1 MIHRDIKHSNRKEG
15 FAFYRRTRRLLLL
28 RGYAICRRFHLQ
40 YTELLP
46 RVYLASLDAVQLPL
60 ILALLL
66 QKLFFNQWNV
76 NWDRPE
82 NRTAFSRRGIN
93 GNACGPLSRSTPFC
107 SASPSSTIH
116 VHGREEVKIKQHSS
130 TYSQVSLWLANV
142 LQ

>member
-1 MIHRDIKHSNRKEG
+1 MQFVAAS
-15 FAFYRRTRRLLLL
+15 
-28 RGYAICRRFHLQ
+28 ICSTLN
-40 YTELLP
+40 EPP

-116 VHGREEVKIKQHSS
+116 VHGREEVKIKQHS
-130 TYSQVSLWLANV
+130 YVQPSQFMASKCSAVVARARKEFIDPYHRRFV
-142 LQ
+142 PHPVKYH